1 MWKRADERFFWNRYL
16 MGKMI
21 DLTENGGVDVSG
33 SRRSVISA
41 DWCRLQLSRFIL
53 PILYGCMSSVTSSFN
68 MG

>member
-1 MWKRADERFFWNRYL
+1 